1 MSREER
7 VKNKFVGAHV
17 STCDHKGTFSDK
29 TKNKFLGPH
38 VSTCVFICMFLFS
51 SIFEHSL

>member
-38 VSTCVFICMFLFS
+38 VSTTRGAIFLE
-51 SIFEHSL
+51 ILRRH

>member
-1 MSREER
+1 MEKKLETREDR
-7 VKNKFVGAHV
+7 VKNKWVGTHV

-38 VSTCVFICMFLFS
+38 VSACV
-51 SIFEHSL
+51 